1 MLNKTVVKFSVE
13 SVVISERCAG
23 MDAYDKVISYPI
35 MVIMFLEV
43 VLVAYIGHTVKL
55 FPSMFISVSIHVCY
69 DVYFGVRIRRWL
81 TSV

>member
-35 MVIMFLEV
+35 MTIMFLAV
-43 VLVAYIGHTVKL
+43 VLAA
-55 FPSMFISVSIHVCY
+55 
-69 DVYFGVRIRRWL
+69 
-81 TSV
+81 

>member
-43 VLVAYIGHTVKL
+43 VLVVSRTYRKTIYRKTISIHVMCVT
-55 FPSMFISVSIHVCY
+55 MFISVL
-69 DVYFGVRIRRWL
+69 G
-81 TSV
+81 